1 MPNFFIY
8 PSSYNKENEQGELV
22 PCAVTVIFCDRDTIE
37 VGNLQNEIKRFYEE
51 NYQTEEIFVIG
62 GQYCKSLLH
71 DVFIIGQSTTFKE
84 IPKLNIKH
92 LSKNLYLFIFD
103 KNGKLECVNYPKS
116 IEKEVTDLIINEGL
130 IKVFKERGGLIE
142 AKGMHIILYFHL
154 ANIAINF

>member
-1 MPNFFIY
+1 LLLWFIQSQISAMPNFFIY

-84 IPKLNIKH
+84 IPKLNIC
-92 LSKNLYLFIFD
+92 LF
-103 KNGKLECVNYPKS
+103 
-116 IEKEVTDLIINEGL
+116 L
-130 IKVFKERGGLIE
+130 IKMGSWNVSTTQNL
-142 AKGMHIILYFHL
+142 
-154 ANIAINF
+154 